1 MLNQRGI
8 VVTAG
13 VFVCLAGQA
22 FAAGTDGRPG
32 KARSTLKLP
41 RPAML
46 PSLQD
51 PEPPASVQTE
61 AQTETASREVKRP
74 EPQKAPATRP
84 KALQTVYHPE
94 NRAGLFGFKDILPLF
109 SVLALIGV
117 AAFVVKRFMPAKTLL
132 TGASVLDVVARLSLS
147 PKQTLILVKMGRR
160 LVLLG
165 TTSDGITPLSEVT
178 DPDQVA
184 FLLGQAASGESTGMV
199 EAFSQSIERESLA
212 YEDTDFEESDSSHSD
227 VRGLLDKVRHMTRV
241 RDVA

>member
-8 VVTAG
+8 VVAVS
-13 VFVCLAGQA
+13 VFVWLAGQA
-22 FAAGTDGRPG
+22 LAAGTDGHPG

-51 PEPPASVQTE
+51 PEPPTSIQTE
-61 AQTETASREVKRP
+61 TQTETASREVKRP
-74 EPQKAPATRP
+74 EPQKARATRP
-84 KALQTVYHPE
+84 KASQAVNHP
-94 NRAGLFGFKDILPLF
+94 NKTGLFGFKDILPLF
-109 SVLALIGV
+109 AVLALIAV

-132 TGASVLDVVARLSLS
+132 TGAGALEIVARLSLS

-178 DPDQVA
+178 DSDQVA

-212 YEDTDFEESDSSHSD
+212 YEDTDFEESDRSHSD